1 MNEYIQ
7 TKYTNPL
14 YYNESYI
21 LPNICSSKPDNHTDA
36 VCVEDKEKYKTTLI
50 VLLHYPHIYRHTLDL
65 RLNALPETARNSRHR
80 KLSSL

>member
-7 TKYTNPL
+7 TKYTNPVYL
-14 YYNESYI
+14 KKSYI
-21 LPNICSSKPDNHTDA
+21 PQNIWSSQPSNHTEA
-36 VCVEDKEKYKTTLI
+36 AYVENKEKYKTTVI

-65 RLNALPETARNSRHR
+65 RLNAFPETARNSRHR